1 MKLKLLLLFIS
12 CIQLGYSQTAKIQFI
27 HNAPDISIEEV
38 DVYVDGNLIVD
49 NLNFKTGSAFLDIP
63 FNGDQTQIVIT
74 RSTDQND
81 VLVSREY
88 MLIDQENYY
97 VVIDGI
103 FDTDS
108 YEDVEPFD
116 MYIYEG
122 ARLEAIAPE
131 PFLDI
136 DVMVHNGSI
145 GFDTTLIVEG
155 CQILTA
161 PIEFGSPVSFSE
173 YSGYSTWASNEDIGC
188 VARESYSV
196 PDYFYFPYN
205 FPLYS
210 DNLGLENQAIIMLL
224 SGFRNPENN
233 NDGEPFNTWYLT
245 PEGGDFILLSEQ
257 RSANIQFVHNSPDTS
272 VSEVI
277 VYVDEMIVADDLSY
291 KNGTPFLNVPFGP
304 DNIVNI
310 YIVDSNTGDILIN
323 RFVDLIDQE
332 NYYMVIDGIFDTDA
346 YTDVEPFGLHTYIG
360 AQLEA
365 SVPDPDI
372 DLDILVHHGAIG
384 LDHMLDVQGTQ
395 TLAFPLE
402 MGRLL
407 SFSEYSDEV
416 DGYPYSAWLSQADI
430 AVEIGD
436 YGGDIGGG
444 LLSEFSFNFNF
455 ALYSE
460 DLGLEGQAILM
471 LLSGF
476 EDPAVNND
484 GQPFDVFYLTPEGG
498 EFRSATLSVDD
509 TALQSISIIPN
520 PVTDVVTIKVASSG
534 TTGVIYD
541 MQGRLISENIFLQEE
556 TLIDLSELASGIY
569 FLKIIDQNNNA
580 STVRRIIKK

>member
-1 MKLKLLLLFIS
+1 MKLKLLVLFIS

-38 DVYVDGNLIVD
+38 DVYIDGNLIID

-74 RSTDQND
+74 RSTDEND
-81 VLVSREY
+81 VLVSREH

-103 FDTDS
+103 YDAGG
-108 YEDVEPFD
+108 YEDAEPFD

-122 ARLEAIAPE
+122 ARLESINPE
-131 PFLDI
+131 PYFDL
-136 DVMVHNGSI
+136 DVMVHNGSL

-155 CQILTA
+155 CQILAA
-161 PIEFGSPVSFSE
+161 PVGFGSPVSFSE
-173 YSGYSTWASNEDIGC
+173 YSGYSTWASNEDIAC
-188 VARESYSV
+188 VARTSYSV
-196 PDYFYFPYN
+196 PDFFYFPYS
-205 FPLYS
+205 FPLAS
-210 DNLGLENQAIIMLL
+210 ENLGLENQAIIMLL
-224 SGFRNPENN
+224 SGFRDPESN
-233 NDGEPFNTWYLT
+233 NDGEPFNAWYLT
-245 PEGGDFILLSEQ
+245 PEGGDFVLLSEQ
-257 RSANIQFVHNSPDTS
+257 RSANIQFVHNSPDAS

-277 VYVDEMIVADDLSY
+277 VYVDEMIVADNLSY
-291 KNGTPFLNVPFGP
+291 KNGTSFLNVPFGP

-310 YIVDSNTGDILIN
+310 YIVDSNTGDLLIN
-323 RFVDLIDQE
+323 TFVDLIDQE
-332 NYYMVIDGIFDTDA
+332 NYYMVIDGIFDTDT

-365 SVPDPDI
+365 SAPESDL

-384 LDHMLDVQGTQ
+384 LDHTLDVQGTQ
-395 TLAFPLE
+395 VLTSPLE
-402 MGRLL
+402 IGRLL
-407 SFSEYSDEV
+407 SFSDYSEEV
-416 DGYPYSAWLSQADI
+416 DGYPYSRWASQSDI
-430 AVEIGD
+430 AIEIGD
-436 YGGDIGGG
+436 YGGNIGGD

-455 ALYSE
+455 GLYSE
-460 DLGLEGQAILM
+460 DLGLENQAILM

-476 EDPAVNND
+476 EDPTVNND

-498 EFRSATLSVDD
+498 AFKSATLGVDD
-509 TALQSISIIPN
+509 LVLQEVSIYPN
-520 PVTDVVTIKVASSG
+520 PTRDILTVQAYSTQAIGVLYDVTG
-534 TTGVIYD
+534 RVIH
-541 MQGRLISENIFLQEE
+541 ENIVLQDE
-556 TLIDLSELASGIY
+556 TAIDMSILTSGVY